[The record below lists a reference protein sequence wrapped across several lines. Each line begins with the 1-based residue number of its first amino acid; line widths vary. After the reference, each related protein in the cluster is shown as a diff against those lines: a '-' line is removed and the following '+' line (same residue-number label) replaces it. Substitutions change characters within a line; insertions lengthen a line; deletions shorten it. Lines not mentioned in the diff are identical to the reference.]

1 MFLFQALAA
10 LSLNLAAA
18 QQPLPV
24 LKNSVQDSDEA
35 PMMALSCGPIGELAQ
50 GVQSSALVNLMAA
63 SLENKLPHTSSG
75 QQAKEW
81 IRLLRAGGLDSLGLD
96 EDGSV
101 LIEVWTGLG
110 ENIRGSV
117 PLRGSAEQTQ
127 ELMERIFTQS
137 LVQTDTGWLVMP
149 KNPAGEPWRVET
161 HTNAG
166 QQNLVFT
173 LGKPQAN
180 AFNAESMLQDLP
192 NRTGCYVLAS
202 PQKGLVST
210 PFSSVFLTVNN
221 DPKHPILV
229 RVQTSIN
236 GLKSLS
242 GGHQTSSQGSTVD
255 PPVAVVEL
263 GIDLFEIL
271 QVPQVRSRL
280 PDDFQT
286 SLTKIQSRVQLPP
299 GLTIAAFG
307 TKDNPD
313 LMVVL
318 PILNARG
325 KSIRPTRL
333 TRLISRNLG
342 SEERTVTR
350 TAKDGFILKSN
361 NRTVFGRVVAG
372 KIVLGEN
379 SERVDEVASGQ
390 GVPWLNSEDQEWNAD
405 WPVRMKFRT
414 PAGIPMVAEGM
425 EGRAGLQ
432 LKNGRFEVA
441 MQPSSTLTE
450 ALPSLL
456 SQAVKAVPNLMQL
469 QAKSNVEEVPA
480 HLKGIQQA
488 IQEQQAK
495 GLTID
500 ALPVAP
506 RAVEELD
513 KVAILWNAGPEWE
526 PLQWEPEGSVRG
538 VYWVST
544 SETGV
549 LEIHGASDLDADG
562 NPALWVLPI
571 TEKEPIRLTPEDVY

>member
-63 SLENKLPHTSSG
+63 SLKTNCLILHLANRPKNGSG
-75 QQAKEW
+75 SCVP
-81 IRLLRAGGLDSLGLD
+81 AGWTLWGLD

-149 KNPAGEPWRVET
+149 KILLENLGASKPIQMLGSKTSFSPSANLKPMPSMQKACCKICPIELAAMSWPALKKAWYRPLSVVYSSPSIT
-161 HTNAG
+161 I
-166 QQNLVFT
+166 
-173 LGKPQAN
+173 
-180 AFNAESMLQDLP
+180 P
-192 NRTGCYVLAS
+192 N
-202 PQKGLVST
+202 T
-210 PFSSVFLTVNN
+210 PFWSGF
-221 DPKHPILV
+221 K
-229 RVQTSIN
+229 TSIN

-242 GGHQTSSQGSTVD
+242 GGTKPPAKAAQWIRPLQSWSLELTCSRYFRSHKFGVD
-255 PPVAVVEL
+255 C
-263 GIDLFEIL
+263 
-271 QVPQVRSRL
+271 QMTSRL
-280 PDDFQT
+280 A
-286 SLTKIQSRVQLPP
+286 LTKIQSRVQLPP
-299 GLTIAAFG
+299 GLTVAAFG

-350 TAKDGFILKSN
+350 TAKDGFILESN

-372 KIVLGEN
+372 KN
-379 SERVDEVASGQ
+379 
-390 GVPWLNSEDQEWNAD
+390 
-405 WPVRMKFRT
+405 
-414 PAGIPMVAEGM
+414 
-425 EGRAGLQ
+425 RAGRKQ
-432 LKNGRFEVA
+432 RTGGRSH
-441 MQPSSTLTE
+441 QW
-450 ALPSLL
+450 
-456 SQAVKAVPNLMQL
+456 
-469 QAKSNVEEVPA
+469 
-480 HLKGIQQA
+480 
-488 IQEQQAK
+488 AK
-495 GLTID
+495 G
-500 ALPVAP
+500 
-506 RAVEELD
+506 
-513 KVAILWNAGPEWE
+513 
-526 PLQWEPEGSVRG
+526 S
-538 VYWVST
+538 
-544 SETGV
+544 
-549 LEIHGASDLDADG
+549 HG
-562 NPALWVLPI
+562 
-571 TEKEPIRLTPEDVY
+571 